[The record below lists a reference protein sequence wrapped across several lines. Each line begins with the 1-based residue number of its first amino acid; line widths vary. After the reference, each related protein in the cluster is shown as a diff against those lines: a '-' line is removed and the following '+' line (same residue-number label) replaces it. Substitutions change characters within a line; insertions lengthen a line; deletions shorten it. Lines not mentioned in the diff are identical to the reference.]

1 MSAITAY
8 YLNEMN
14 DKLQGIGDALLAQN
28 VGLSEWKKSTGTI
41 PAEDLDGHTM
51 LVLAIVGAQT
61 GGGQMAMSM
70 IPLQDLK
77 ISVGSVSAN
86 NTAANCGT
94 VVNIL
99 SDFTGATDTTVYP
112 VLTYSED
119 GGATVSFVKKGNA
132 SLGSTFYY
140 TAF

>member
-14 DKLQGIGDALLAQN
+14 DKLQGIGDALSAQKIER
-28 VGLSEWKKSTGTI
+28 GGWKDSTGAI
-41 PAEDLDGHTM
+41 PAEDLDGRTM
-51 LVLAIVGAQT
+51 LVLAIVGANS
-61 GGGQMAMSM
+61 GGGQMAISM
-70 IPLQDLK
+70 LPLQDLK

-94 VVNIL
+94 AITFL
-99 SDFTGATDTTVYP
+99 SDYTAVGDTIVYP
-112 VLTYSED
+112 VLTYSES
-119 GGATVSFVKKGNA
+119 GGATVSFVKQGQV
-132 SLGSTFYY
+132 SLNSTFYY